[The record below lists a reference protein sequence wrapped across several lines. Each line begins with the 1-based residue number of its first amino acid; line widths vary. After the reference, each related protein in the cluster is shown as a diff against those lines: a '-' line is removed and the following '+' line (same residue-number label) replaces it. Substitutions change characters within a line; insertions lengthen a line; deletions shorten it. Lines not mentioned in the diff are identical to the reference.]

1 MTSLCLCRER
11 PGEIVGRKPFDR
23 LNNVFLERLKILS
36 CEYLERLPR
45 PTNPTRHVD
54 WVFWNLITKFSLHFV
69 DQQFIFWTQIDFLD
83 QTPFELTNDFR
94 SRKKSGYWRVH
105 RGMANGRGLQDVS
118 ESKARGFVRRDWVPG
133 DVIGSSTGFADFV
146 ACIMMYKV
154 QGIMSTVRYFLI
166 RYTVGLLYGCCS
178 SKNATDVVACGA
190 SSGFIFQVHLMRI

>member
-1 MTSLCLCRER
+1 MTSLCLCREG
-11 PGEIVGRKPFDR
+11 PGEIAGRKPFDR

-54 WVFWNLITKFSLHFV
+54 WVFWNLITKCSLHFV

-105 RGMANGRGLQDVS
+105 R
-118 ESKARGFVRRDWVPG
+118 KARPED
-133 DVIGSSTGFADFV
+133 SSAGTGFLG
-146 ACIMMYKV
+146 M
-154 QGIMSTVRYFLI
+154 
-166 RYTVGLLYGCCS
+166 
-178 SKNATDVVACGA
+178 
-190 SSGFIFQVHLMRI
+190 SSGVQRDLLILLPV